1 MPSSYHLQDLNFVLI
16 PLLCPGHI
24 LPMMDMA
31 RSLAQRGVR
40 VTVITTS
47 LNAARFGSVIE
58 RATASGL
65 SIRLLQLR
73 FPSQEAGLPERCEN
87 VDALPSFNL
96 FTKFVAGINMLQE
109 PVEKL
114 IEEMKPAPS
123 CLICDKY
130 MTWTAETARKFQ
142 IPRIAFDGTSCFT
155 QLCFHNLYISKVHES
170 VSDGNQ
176 PFVVPNLPDRIEF
189 SRFQLPGMFNPSS
202 AMHMSEIRQRVR
214 VAESEAY
221 GVVINSFEEL
231 EKKYVDGYREVKGGK
246 VWCIGPLSL
255 CNKNELEKSQRGSE
269 LAIRDTDLKW
279 LDSWQPGTVIYACLG
294 SLSRLTPPQFIE
306 LASALEDSNYP
317 FILVMTSKGGK
328 VEGLERWISEDG
340 FEERT
345 KGRSLLIRGWA
356 PQVLIL
362 SHPAIGAFLTHCG
375 WNSTIEGVSAG
386 LPFITWPLFAEQFLN
401 EKLIVQVLGV
411 GVSVGAKAVRH
422 LEDEEESGTIA
433 VRRNEIQKAIARV
446 MNNEEQE
453 ANERRKR
460 AKELAEM
467 AKKATEK
474 GGSSD
479 LNVALLI
486 QDISQQI
493 SRGSAKGKQ
502 HVHTAHT

>member
-1 MPSSYHLQDLNFVLI
+1 MPSYREEDLNFVLI

-47 LNAARFGSVIE
+47 HNAVRFGTAVE
-58 RATASGL
+58 RASASGL
-65 SIRLLQLR
+65 SIRLLQLP
-73 FPSQEAGLPERCEN
+73 FPFQEVGLPERCEN
-87 VDALPSFNL
+87 VDALPSFNSLTKL
-96 FTKFVAGINMLQE
+96 FAGINMLQE
-109 PVEKL
+109 PVEKM

-123 CLICDKY
+123 CLISDKY
-130 MTWTAETARKFQ
+130 MTWTVETARKFQ
-142 IPRIAFDGTSCFT
+142 ILRIAFDGMSCFS
-155 QLCFHNLYISKVHES
+155 QLCFNNLYTSKVHET

-189 SRFQLPGMFNPSS
+189 SRFQLPEIFNPSS
-202 AMHMSEIRQRVR
+202 PMQMSEIREQVR
-214 VAESEAY
+214 VADREAY
-221 GVVINSFEEL
+221 GVIINSFEEL
-231 EKKYVDGYREVKGGK
+231 EKKYVDKYREIKGGK
-246 VWCIGPLSL
+246 VWCVGPLSL

-269 LAIRDTDLKW
+269 ILGKRDTELKW
-279 LDSWQPGTVIYACLG
+279 LDSCKHVTVIYACLG

-306 LASALEDSNYP
+306 LALALEASNYP

-328 VEGLERWISEDG
+328 VEELEKWVSENR

-345 KGRSLLIRGWA
+345 KGRSLLIRDWA

-375 WNSTIEGVSAG
+375 WNSTIEGISAG
-386 LPFITWPLFAEQFLN
+386 VPLITWPLFAEQFLN
-401 EKLIVQVLGV
+401 EKFIVQILGI
-411 GVSVGAKAVRH
+411 GVSVGAKTVRH
-422 LEDEEESGTIA
+422 LEDEEESGTIQ
-433 VRRNEIQKAIARV
+433 VRRNEIQKAIVRV
-446 MNNEEQE
+446 MNNEERE

-460 AKELAEM
+460 AKEFAEM
-467 AKKATEK
+467 AKNATEK

-486 QDISQQI
+486 QDIVREQI
-493 SRGSAKGKQ
+493 SR
-502 HVHTAHT
+502 HV

>member
-1 MPSSYHLQDLNFVLI
+1 MPSYHQEDLHFVLI

-31 RSLAQRGVR
+31 RSLAQKGVR

-47 LNAARFGSVIE
+47 HNAVRFGTAVE

-65 SIRLLQLR
+65 SIRLLQVR
-73 FPSQEAGLPERCEN
+73 FPSQEAGLPERCDN
-87 VDALPSFNL
+87 ADALPSFSSISKL
-96 FTKFVAGINMLQE
+96 FAGINMLQE

-123 CLICDKY
+123 CLIADKY
-130 MTWTAETARKFQ
+130 MTWAVETAWKFQ
-142 IPRIAFDGTSCFT
+142 IPWIAFDGMSCFS
-155 QLCFHNLYISKVHES
+155 QLCFHNLYISKVHET

-189 SRFQLPGMFNPSS
+189 SRFQLPGMFNPGS
-202 AMHMSEIRQRVR
+202 AMQISEVRERVR

-221 GVVINSFEEL
+221 GVIVNSFEEL
-231 EKKYVDGYREVKGGK
+231 EKKYVDRYREIKGGK

-269 LAIRDTDLKW
+269 LLAKRDTELKW
-279 LDSWQPGTVIYACLG
+279 LDSRKQGTVIYACLG

-306 LASALEDSNYP
+306 LALALETSNYP

-328 VEGLERWISEDG
+328 VKELEKWVSENG

-386 LPFITWPLFAEQFLN
+386 LPLITWPLFAEQFLN
-401 EKLIVQVLGV
+401 EKLIVQILGI
-411 GVSVGAKAVRH
+411 GVSVGAKTVRH
-422 LEDEEESGTIA
+422 LEDEEKSENIE
-433 VRRNEIQKAIARV
+433 VRRNEIQKAIVSV
-446 MNNEEQE
+446 MNNEERD

-460 AKELAEM
+460 AKEFAEM
-467 AKKATEK
+467 AKNATEK

-479 LNVALLI
+479 RNVALLI
-486 QDISQQI
+486 QDIIRQQI
-493 SRGSAKGKQ
+493 
-502 HVHTAHT
+502 